1 MSAKC
6 LDRKGRWRKVTVA
19 FSASPEENEQIAAF
33 AKLCGM
39 TKQDYMLS
47 RLLQKEVIVQGNP
60 RVYKALKAEL
70 REVNAKLLQVIKNEE
85 ASSDMLE
92 MLQFTLTILKGMCEE
107 HNERKQ
113 TGR

>member
-19 FSASPEENEQIAAF
+19 FRASPEENEQIAAF

-47 RLLQKEVIVQGNP
+47 RLLQKEVNP

>member
-19 FSASPEENEQIAAF
+19 FRASPEENEQIAAF

-70 REVNAKLLQVIKNEE
+70 REVNAAFNARYVSGEQG
-85 ASSDMLE
+85 AARRSC
-92 MLQFTLTILKGMCEE
+92 F
-107 HNERKQ
+107 
-113 TGR
+113 GRGW

>member
-19 FSASPEENEQIAAF
+19 FRASPEENEQIAAF

-47 RLLQKEVIVQGNP
+47 RSLQKEVIVQGN
-60 RVYKALKAEL
+60 
-70 REVNAKLLQVIKNEE
+70 LQSTESGTAGSK
-85 ASSDMLE
+85 
-92 MLQFTLTILKGMCEE
+92 
-107 HNERKQ
+107 RK
-113 TGR
+113 TAAGDKK

>member
-6 LDRKGRWRKVTVA
+6 LDRKGRWRNVTVA
-19 FSASPEENEQIAAF
+19 FRASSEENEQITTF

-60 RVYKALKAEL
+60 RVYKALKVEL
-70 REVNAKLLQVIKNEE
+70 REVSAKLLQIINNKET
-85 ASSDMLE
+85 SGDLLE
-92 MLQFTLTILKGMCEE
+92 MVQFTLTILKGMCEE

-113 TGR
+113 ADR